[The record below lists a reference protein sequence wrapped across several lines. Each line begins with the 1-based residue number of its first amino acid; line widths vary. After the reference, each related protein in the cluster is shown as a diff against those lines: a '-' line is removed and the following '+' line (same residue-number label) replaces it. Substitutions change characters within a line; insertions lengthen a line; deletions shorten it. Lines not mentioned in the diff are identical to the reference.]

1 MKEVF
6 SKRGSSPFRDWK
18 SHLFV
23 VAVIFVAGRSISTAG
38 AELPSFAKPKEVLW
52 LDQGWDAAAAEWFHH
67 ADQGTQTFQ
76 IPYEWFV
83 ALEQPGVSV
92 GSLGRFADPAY
103 LNQFG
108 FISDDKPQAL
118 PIGFA
123 HGGPAITSDGIRWSN
138 PATALPMTSVGLTCA
153 ACHTGRITYNGT
165 EIRVEGAPANTN
177 LKQLQSSLGL
187 ALIDTAALP
196 LRRIRFENRVLGKNA
211 SLSARLRLISQLND
225 VLGSFLHI
233 KSLEDHVAAKSVEEG
248 FGRLDALNRIGNQ
261 VFSIDT
267 KIDANYAAESAPVHF
282 PRIWDASWFLWVQYD
297 GSIEQPMVR
306 NAGEAMGVAAPVTLT
321 GNPDELFRSAVRVD
335 NLAHIE
341 AMLAGDVPPSSQAG
355 FSGLRAPRW
364 QDPKLHDILPLINA
378 TLADQGQKL
387 YVTLCQGCH
396 LAPVGTPEFWS
407 SERWTKPNAA
417 GQRYLDLELIPTTHI
432 GTDQAQAAGI
442 ANRQVDVPVSLGIRE
457 TAFGPALGIMVEKVV
472 NKWYDDQSPPT
483 ASAIRQQMNGYRPNA
498 IQAPLAY
505 KVRPLDGIWATA
517 PYLHNGSVP
526 TIYDLLSPVSERPKI
541 FYSGNREFDPVKVGL
556 KTDAAHGLTRFD
568 TSIAG
573 NLNVGHEFSDAP
585 GSGVI
590 GRLLQ
595 PDERKAIVEYLK
607 TL

>member
-1 MKEVF
+1 MINVGWDTHWLVSPNKTLSLSAIAALFF
-6 SKRGSSPFRDWK
+6 SS
-18 SHLFV
+18 
-23 VAVIFVAGRSISTAG
+23 VISAASAD
-38 AELPSFAKPKEVLW
+38 LPNFAKPKEVLW
-52 LDQGWDAAAAEWFHH
+52 LDQGWDTTSADWFHH

-76 IPYEWFV
+76 IPFEWFV

-92 GSLGRFADPAY
+92 GSLGLFAAPDY
-103 LNQFG
+103 LNRYG
-108 FISDDKPQAL
+108 FISDEKAEAL

-123 HGGPAITSDGIRWSN
+123 HGGPAITSSGKRWTN
-138 PATALPMTSVGLTCA
+138 PATKLPMTSIGLTCA
-153 ACHTGRITYNGT
+153 ACHTGRMTYNGT

-177 LKQLQSSLGL
+177 LKLLQGSLGL

-211 SLSARLRLISQLND
+211 PISARLRLISQLND
-225 VLGSFLHI
+225 VLGTFLHI
-233 KSLEDHVAAKSVEEG
+233 KSLEDHVAPKSVEEG

-267 KIDANYAAESAPVHF
+267 GVDANYAAESAPVHF

-306 NAGEAMGVAAPVTLT
+306 NAGEALGVAAPVTLS
-321 GNPDELFRSAVRVD
+321 GGPDQIFRSTVRVD
-335 NLAHIE
+335 NLDHIE
-341 AMLAGDVPPSSQAG
+341 KMLAGSAPPSAQAG

-364 QDPKLHDILPLINA
+364 QDPKLHDVLPAINP
-378 TLADQGQKL
+378 TLAAQGQKL
-387 YVTLCQGCH
+387 YTSLCQGCH
-396 LAPVGTPEFWS
+396 LAPVSTPDFWA
-407 SERWTKPNAA
+407 SERWTKPNDA
-417 GQRYLDLELIPTTHI
+417 GQRYLDLELIPITHI
-432 GTDQAQAAGI
+432 GTDQAQATGI
-442 ANRQVDVPVSLGIRE
+442 ANRQVNVPSTLGIRE
-457 TAFGPALGIMVEKVV
+457 KAFGPALGVMVEKVV

-483 ASAIRQQMNGYRPNA
+483 AQDTREQMNGYRPNG

-526 TIYDLLSPVSERPKI
+526 TIYDLLSPVSERPKV

-556 KTDAAHGLTRFD
+556 KTDTAPGLTRFD
-568 TSIAG
+568 SSIPG
-573 NLNVGHEFSDAP
+573 NLNAGHEFSDVS

-590 GRLLQ
+590 GRLIQ
-595 PDERKAIVEYLK
+595 PNERMAIVEYLK

>member
-1 MKEVF
+1 VKTVF
-6 SKRGSSPFRDWK
+6 SIWRS
-18 SHLFV
+18 
-23 VAVIFVAGRSISTAG
+23 SISRYSERSLLAMTVVCLAARVIPAAG
-38 AELPSFAKPKEVLW
+38 EELPSFAKPNEVLW
-52 LDQGWDAAAAEWFHH
+52 LDQGWDATSADWFHH

-76 IPYEWFV
+76 IPFEWFV

-92 GSLGRFADPAY
+92 GPLGLFADPAY
-103 LNQFG
+103 LNRYG
-108 FISDDKPQAL
+108 FISDDKSQYL

-123 HGGPAITSDGIRWSN
+123 HGGPAVNSSGKRWTN
-138 PATALPMTSVGLTCA
+138 PATAVPMTSIGLTCA

-177 LKQLQSSLGL
+177 LKLLQGSLGL

-211 SLSARLRLISQLND
+211 PISARLRLIGQLND
-225 VLGSFLHI
+225 VLGTFLHI
-233 KSLEDHVAAKSVEEG
+233 KALEDHVASKSVEEG

-267 KIDANYAAESAPVHF
+267 GLDANYAAESAPVHF

-306 NAGEAMGVAAPVTLT
+306 NAGEALGVAAPVTLS
-321 GNPDELFRSAVRVD
+321 GDPNQLFRSAVRVD
-335 NLAHIE
+335 NLDHIE
-341 AMLAGDVPPSSQAG
+341 TMLAGSVPPNAQTG

-364 QDPKLHDILPLINA
+364 QDPKLHDVLPPINP
-378 TLADQGQKL
+378 TLAAQGQKL
-387 YVTLCQGCH
+387 YASLCQGCH
-396 LAPVGTPEFWS
+396 LAPVGTSEFWS
-407 SERWTKPNAA
+407 SERWTKPNVA
-417 GQRYLDLELIPTTHI
+417 GQQYLDLELIPTAHV
-432 GTDQAQAAGI
+432 GTDQAQASGI
-442 ANRQVDVPVSLGIRE
+442 ANRQVSVPSALRIKERS
-457 TAFGPALGIMVEKVV
+457 FGPALGAMVENVV
-472 NKWYDDQSPPT
+472 NKWYDGQNPPT
-483 ASAIRQQMNGYRPNA
+483 PLAVRVKMNGYRPNG

-526 TIYDLLSPVSERPKI
+526 TLYDLLSPVSERPKV

-556 KTDAAHGLTRFD
+556 KTDSAPGLTRFD
-568 TSIAG
+568 TSIPG
-573 NLNVGHEFSDAP
+573 NLNIGHEFSDAP

-590 GRLLQ
+590 GRLIE